1 MRDGLNFRT
10 YAKPKKR
17 LRKRRRVCSVIDK
30 MTKRVFII
38 MNPQIADAKGIPP
51 C

>member
-17 LRKRRRVCSVIDK
+17 PEIRRNPCSV
-30 MTKRVFII
+30 MVFG
-38 MNPQIADAKGIPP
+38 DV
-51 C
+51 

>member
-17 LRKRRRVCSVIDK
+17 PEIKKSPDSA
-30 MTKRVFII
+30 MAFG
-38 MNPQIADAKGIPP
+38 DF
-51 C
+51 